1 LVRRQSVICSN
12 TNKQILCYP
21 PSPSRAEWSVVE
33 SHLVSHT
40 PTRIHTTT
48 YSLYIYIYIPL
59 SLTLLFLAPSST
71 YSINHST
78 HIDVIS
84 LRGQSFHGPRSK
96 VRGGRPCGE
105 SKVQSCSCGPRSQ
118 VQSWPRLLR
127 RPAVPRPKW
136 RSPARYKGSKSRSRS
151 EVGGPAGRRA
161 RCT

>member
-1 LVRRQSVICSN
+1 MFKHEQANTLLSAVAFQGGVERRRVASCF
-12 TNKQILCYP
+12 
-21 PSPSRAEWSVVE
+21 
-33 SHLVSHT
+33 
-40 PTRIHTTT
+40 T
-48 YSLYIYIYIPL
+48 YSHPLTHNNIFFIYIYIPL

>member
-1 LVRRQSVICSN
+1 MFKYEQANTLLSAVALQGGVERRRVASCF
-12 TNKQILCYP
+12 
-21 PSPSRAEWSVVE
+21 
-33 SHLVSHT
+33 
-40 PTRIHTTT
+40 T
-48 YSLYIYIYIPL
+48 YSHPLTHNNIFFIYIYIYIPL

-151 EVGGPAGRRA
+151 EVGAAGRRA

>member
-1 LVRRQSVICSN
+1 MFKHEQANTLLSAVALQGGVERRRVASCF
-12 TNKQILCYP
+12 
-21 PSPSRAEWSVVE
+21 
-33 SHLVSHT
+33 
-40 PTRIHTTT
+40 T
-48 YSLYIYIYIPL
+48 YSHPLTHNNIFFIYIYIPL

>member
-1 LVRRQSVICSN
+1 
-12 TNKQILCYP
+12 
-21 PSPSRAEWSVVE
+21 
-33 SHLVSHT
+33 
-40 PTRIHTTT
+40 
-48 YSLYIYIYIPL
+48 
-59 SLTLLFLAPSST
+59 LFLAPSST

>member
-1 LVRRQSVICSN
+1 MFKHEHANTLLSAVALQGGVERRRVASC
-12 TNKQILCYP
+12 L
-21 PSPSRAEWSVVE
+21 
-33 SHLVSHT
+33 
-40 PTRIHTTT
+40 T
-48 YSLYIYIYIPL
+48 YSHPLTHNNIFFIYIYIPL

-127 RPAVPRPKW
+127 RPAVPIPKW